1 MREIAKQIIS
11 ALPQWWRSHLLP
23 LLFTLPAAGLFVA
36 ALGLWGFAQIA
47 DEVLEK
53 ETQAID
59 TAILLVIRS
68 LHAPL
73 LDRLM
78 LGFTFVGEPTVL
90 LVICLGFGLWLYQGG
105 RRSQAITLAI
115 AGVGA
120 VGLNYLLKVVFGR
133 ARPALWDR
141 VIDVGQYSFPS
152 GHAMISMV
160 VYGAIGYLLVKQL
173 GKWHIAIATGTLL
186 LVTGIGLS
194 RLYLGVHW
202 PTDVVAGYAA
212 GIVWLMTCILSLE
225 IWQEY
230 YKPALQK
237 TPIPNEEESNIINRR

>member
-1 MREIAKQIIS
+1 MREIAKGIIS

-23 LLFTLPAAGLFVA
+23 LIFTIRAAGLFVA

-53 ETQAID
+53 ETQTID
-59 TAILLVIRS
+59 TAILLAIRS
-68 LHAPL
+68 LHTPL
-73 LDRLM
+73 LDRIM
-78 LGFTFVGEPTVL
+78 RGITFVGEPTVL
-90 LVICLGFGLWLYQGG
+90 LGICLGFGIWLHQRGK
-105 RRSQAITLAI
+105 RSQAMTLAI

-120 VGLNYLLKVVFGR
+120 IGLNYLLKVVFGR

-173 GKWHIAIATGTLL
+173 GKWRIAIASGTLL
-186 LVTGIGLS
+186 LITSIGLS

-230 YKPALQK
+230 RQPSSLK
-237 TPIPNEEESNIINRR
+237 TPTSNEESNITSRR

>member
-1 MREIAKQIIS
+1 MREIAKRIIS

-23 LLFTLPAAGLFVA
+23 LLFTIRAAGLLVA

-59 TAILLVIRS
+59 TAILLGIRS

-73 LDRLM
+73 LDRIM

-90 LVICLGFGLWLYQGG
+90 LVICLGFGFWLYQRGQ
-105 RRSQAITLAI
+105 RSQAMTLAI

-120 VGLNYLLKVVFGR
+120 IGLNYLLKVLFGR

-141 VIDVGQYSFPS
+141 VVDVGQYSFPS

-160 VYGAIGYLLVKQL
+160 VYGTIGYLLVKHL
-173 GKWHIAIATGTLL
+173 GRWRIAIASGTLL

-230 YKPALQK
+230 RKPASRK
-237 TPIPNEEESNIINRR
+237 TPIPNDEKSNITNRR